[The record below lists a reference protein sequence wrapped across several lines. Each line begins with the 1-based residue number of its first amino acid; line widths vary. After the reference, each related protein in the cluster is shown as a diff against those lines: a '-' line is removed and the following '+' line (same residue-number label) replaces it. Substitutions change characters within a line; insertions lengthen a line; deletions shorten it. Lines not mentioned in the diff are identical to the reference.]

1 MVEARDAQQTTE
13 RAPERPAEERS
24 HQIGSGD
31 QVGTGGWLPQTKQPR
46 DARDRVAVLVATGS
60 CKEGGTASADAARP
74 FSWWLAAGVLR
85 LVDDG
90 SRRVT
95 TMSEPFPI
103 SSSAPGG
110 SDTAE
115 PTFLRPVPAPARP
128 EPEQEEFPT
137 LSLGGTSAPKLK
149 IFTIGSRLKG
159 RSFLE
164 DTDLT
169 PAEIGE
175 VLATASRLK
184 RMHKRNEPHTY
195 LAGKTIGMIF
205 QHPSTR
211 TRVSFQAG
219 MAQLG
224 GQALF
229 LGENDL
235 QLRRGET
242 IGDTAK
248 VLSRYVDA
256 IVARVAKHQDIV
268 DLAGYGSVPVIN
280 ALSDK
285 CHPCQALADM
295 MTLQECFG
303 TLSGLKLAYLGDGN
317 NVAASLI
324 LAGAAMGV
332 SVTVASPQ
340 GFQPPRDVI
349 NPASW
354 LAAASNAKVK
364 ITDDPWDAVKDA
376 DAIYTDVHVSMGQS
390 DSAARAVA
398 LAPYKVTSKL
408 MAAAKPNAVFLHC
421 LPMHRGEE
429 ADADVADGP
438 KSVIFDQAENR
449 LHIHKALLMHLL
461 C

>member
-1 MVEARDAQQTTE
+1 MSDAFPTAGRKE
-13 RAPERPAEERS
+13 N
-24 HQIGSGD
+24 D
-31 QVGTGGWLPQTKQPR
+31 TGGL
-46 DARDRVAVLVATGS
+46 
-60 CKEGGTASADAARP
+60 
-74 FSWWLAAGVLR
+74 
-85 LVDDG
+85 
-90 SRRVT
+90 
-95 TMSEPFPI
+95 
-103 SSSAPGG
+103 
-110 SDTAE
+110 E
-115 PTFLRPVPAPARP
+115 PTPLRPVVTAAEPAS
-128 EPEQEEFPT
+128 PEQEEFPT
-137 LSLGGTSAPKLK
+137 LSLGGAAAPVLK

-169 PAEIGE
+169 PEEIGE
-175 VLATASRLK
+175 VLATSGRLK
-184 RMHKRNEPHTY
+184 RMHQRNEPHTY

-242 IGDTAK
+242 IGDTAG

-256 IVARVAKHQDIV
+256 IVARVVKHQDIV
-268 DLAGYGSVPVIN
+268 DLDRYGAVPVIN

-303 TLSGLKLAYLGDGN
+303 SLAGLKLAYLGDGN

-324 LAGAAMGV
+324 LAGSAMGV
-332 SVTVASPQ
+332 SVTVASPK
-340 GFQPPRDVI
+340 GFEPPREVI

-354 LAAASNAKVK
+354 LAAASNARVT
-364 ITDDPWDAVKDA
+364 ITNDPWEAVKDA
-376 DAIYTDVHVSMGQS
+376 DAIYTDVHVSMGQA

-398 LAPYKVTSKL
+398 LAPYKVTSQI
-408 MAAAKPNAVFLHC
+408 MAAAKPSAVFLHC

-429 ADADVADGP
+429 ADAGVADGP
-438 KSVIFDQAENR
+438 QSVIFDQAENR
-449 LHIHKALLMHLL
+449 LHTQKALLMHLL

>member
-1 MVEARDAQQTTE
+1 
-13 RAPERPAEERS
+13 
-24 HQIGSGD
+24 
-31 QVGTGGWLPQTKQPR
+31 
-46 DARDRVAVLVATGS
+46 
-60 CKEGGTASADAARP
+60 
-74 FSWWLAAGVLR
+74 
-85 LVDDG
+85 
-90 SRRVT
+90 
-95 TMSEPFPI
+95 MSEPFPI

-110 SDTAE
+110 SGTAE
-115 PTFLRPVPAPARP
+115 PTFLRPVPAPAQP

-169 PAEIGE
+169 PDEIGE

-429 ADADVADGP
+429 VDSDVADGP
-438 KSVIFDQAENR
+438 RSVIFDQAENR

-461 C
+461 VH